1 MMHRTCLYRHLYIVV
16 MRKTIMG
23 KVKTSPTKRRQ
34 KTMKQDKKN
43 PKPEKEAKEAP
54 PAEAVV
60 VSYLPPT
67 ETQWKTM
74 KMRCRDY
81 LDANKKLI
89 DEELVLQAAALEV
102 DEKNR
107 GMVTFSPYQAG
118 LMVSALEAAL
128 LVFTSMCSE
137 TIRAKSVFIN
147 LKKDFGL
154 QVARLNGL
162 VDGTVKAMTPAEK
175 IANKAALEEKMAAAA
190 KLQAEI
196 AALSQV

>member
-34 KTMKQDKKN
+34 KIMKQDKKN
-43 PKPEKEAKEAP
+43 PKAEKEAKEAP
-54 PAEAVV
+54 PAEAVAV
-60 VSYLPPT
+60 TYLPPT
-67 ETQWKTM
+67 ENQWKVM
-74 KMRCRDY
+74 KMRNRDY
-81 LDANKKLI
+81 LDANKKMI
-89 DEELVLQAAALEV
+89 DEELVLQAAALAV

-107 GMVTFSPYQAG
+107 GMVTFSPYQAS
-118 LMVSALEAAL
+118 LMVIALEAAL

-137 TIRAKSVFIN
+137 AIRVKSVFIN
-147 LKKDFGL
+147 LKADFGL
-154 QVARLNGL
+154 QIARLNGL
-162 VDGTVKAMTPAEK
+162 IDGTVKAMTPAEK

-196 AALSQV
+196 AALSQA

>member
-1 MMHRTCLYRHLYIVV
+1 
-16 MRKTIMG
+16 MG
-23 KVKTSPTKRRQ
+23 KNKTSPQKRRQ
-34 KTMKQDKKN
+34 KTMKEDKKN
-43 PKPEKEAKEAP
+43 APSADKKEEVAP

-67 ETQWKTM
+67 ENQWKTM

-81 LDANKKLI
+81 LDANKKMI
-89 DEELVLQAAALEV
+89 DEELHHQAAALAV

-107 GMVTFSPYQAG
+107 GMVTFSPYQAN
-118 LMVSALEAAL
+118 LMVIALEAAL
-128 LVFTSMCSE
+128 LVFTSMCSD

-147 LKKDFGL
+147 LKTDVGV

-162 VDGTVKAMTPAEK
+162 IDGTVKAMTPAEK

-196 AALSQV
+196 LALSQD

>member
-1 MMHRTCLYRHLYIVV
+1 
-16 MRKTIMG
+16 MG